1 MKAKIVAA
9 LVAAVLSSAAS
20 AAVTHYQVVPPAVT
34 PPDFTFSARG
44 VWFNILTG
52 VVDERYDP
60 NFPNPL
66 FEDGKFMLKQNKG
79 YIGLDAAAEFFIE
92 GFFSNGNSVVVTPGG
107 NPAKL
112 APGTIVG
119 TGSNIPNGASTFI
132 DLGPTFGPWR
142 AGDHGFLGL
151 RAGTGV
157 STPSGPVVKYGYA
170 EILIGADYSVSLLSF
185 GAESEPGVAV
195 TLPALSVI
203 PEPTSLGL
211 VGLAGASL
219 LRRRK

>member
-1 MKAKIVAA
+1 MKLNLAAAIIAAA
-9 LVAAVLSSAAS
+9 LSSSAS
-20 AAVTHYQVVPPAVT
+20 AAVTQYFVNNTT
-34 PPDFTFSARG
+34 PPDFNFSARG
-44 VWFNILTG
+44 VWFNVLTG
-52 VVDERYDP
+52 VVDERFDP

-79 YIGLDAAAEFFIE
+79 YFGLDAAAEFYIE

-119 TGSNIPNGASTFI
+119 PGSNIPNGANTFI

-151 RAGTGV
+151 QAGAGF
-157 STPSGPVVKYGYA
+157 STPSGPAVKYAFA
-170 EILIGADYSVSLLSF
+170 EIVINDDYSVTLLSF
-185 GAESEPGVAV
+185 GAESEVGVPV
-195 TLPALSVI
+195 TLPALTVI
-203 PEPTSLGL
+203 PEPSALGI
-211 VGLAGASL
+211 VGLAGAAL
-219 LRRRK
+219 VRRRK